1 MSWLITVLLAAA
13 SLAVLLPAL
22 LLLLAVIDHP
32 RTEEGWRRELASTGG
47 FEHRVLLEAY
57 RICHYKKGK
66 SDVKKDTQE
75 AHRTM
80 AGNSRLYAEN
90 STSARPAGRRPGRHF
105 AQQGNDDDYYEFFRR
120 SETGIHRS
128 EVSDSHGRPG
138 SADSTTPSR
147 PADQQDKDRP
157 AGPESSGPAGE
168 PIQTGSGGRSG
179 GTGAGSEP
187 AAFWEKLVENGKRLG
202 V

>member
-1 MSWLITVLLAAA
+1 MTWIITALIATGVLAA
-13 SLAVLLPAL
+13 LLPAL
-22 LLLLAVIDHP
+22 LLFLAVIDHP

-47 FEHRVLLEAY
+47 FEHRILSEAY

-66 SDVKKDTQE
+66 SDVEKDTQE
-75 AHRTM
+75 TQRTM
-80 AGNSRLYAEN
+80 ARDSRLYAEN
-90 STSARPAGRRPGRHF
+90 STSARSAGRRPGRHF
-105 AQQGNDDDYYEFFRR
+105 AQQSNDDNHYKLFRR
-120 SETGIHRS
+120 SETSVYRS

-157 AGPESSGPAGE
+157 AEPESSSPAGE
-168 PIQTGSGGRSG
+168 PLQAGSGGRSG
-179 GTGAGSEP
+179 GNGAGSEP
-187 AAFWEKLVENGKRLG
+187 ATFWEKLVENGERLG